1 MGSAG
6 TLASLKKNGGTG
18 LSYSDWLKAK
28 DAEKRLRRK
37 LTIQAQS
44 EIKEELLHVA
54 KTEREKYE
62 DRIKA
67 MDDWLMHK
75 KLEEAEKIAH
85 MRELDRRE
93 EMERQLRDEHN
104 TTSYREWMKL

>member
-1 MGSAG
+1 M
-6 TLASLKKNGGTG
+6 
-18 LSYSDWLKAK
+18 
-28 DAEKRLRRK
+28 
-37 LTIQAQS
+37 
-44 EIKEELLHVA
+44 A

-104 TTSYREWMKL
+104 TSSYREWMKL